1 MDQLELKKMIN
12 RQLKKSGMTV
22 GGLARE
28 LKMTHS
34 GVRQM
39 LDREQLKVQRL
50 AELSEAMNY
59 NFFRELGE
67 SLPYAEPD
75 YTDTS
80 EKDRL
85 KERVKELELELKV
98 LKEAISLMK
107 G

>member
-12 RQLKKSGMTV
+12 RQLKKNGMTV
-22 GGLARE
+22 RELARE
-28 LKMTHS
+28 LKMTYS
-34 GVRQM
+34 GVHQ
-39 LDREQLKVQRL
+39 LLSREQLQVQRL
-50 AELSEAMNY
+50 ADLSEAMNY
-59 NFFRELGE
+59 NFFRELAE
-67 SLPYAEPD
+67 TLPYAEPN

-85 KERVKELELELKV
+85 NERVKELELELKV